1 VLSRAFVSLT
11 TCAQEA
17 RRNGRCTLAD
27 DAQTFATTVAAGA
40 TNVLPWWTATT
51 GTVNACALAFGV
63 LVCRIARKRVGA
75 LRLTKSEP
83 RAGICMDRC
92 QVRSISEQRRKK
104 VWLMSESQRVS
115 DCASAVLDARMCRR
129 RSPHGRAEWFALV
142 QAQTTPK
149 SAVASWPV
157 RTRAG
162 VCACNG
168 CAMNLTSRF
177 RCGTGS
183 GTTSIAPVP
192 HAPHLCNS
200 RPSKREERTAKHIFL
215 LACHFVQDFCMPCA
229 RTADRSSVRTA

>member
-1 VLSRAFVSLT
+1 
-11 TCAQEA
+11 
-17 RRNGRCTLAD
+17 
-27 DAQTFATTVAAGA
+27 
-40 TNVLPWWTATT
+40 
-51 GTVNACALAFGV
+51 
-63 LVCRIARKRVGA
+63 
-75 LRLTKSEP
+75 
-83 RAGICMDRC
+83 MDRC

-129 RSPHGRAEWFALV
+129 RSPHGRTEWFALV

-200 RPSKREERTAKHIFL
+200 RLSKREERTAKHIFFCSL
-215 LACHFVQDFCMPCA
+215 AISARTFACHALAQPTALLSARHESLRSRISVQSPCVQRPRHTLVGRQCRGPSAHGQSGIAIQVNGTNGA
-229 RTADRSSVRTA
+229 RRHVSALGP